1 MYDHVCPDCGGHV
14 ETLSISE
21 DAYKKLQKSFN
32 KLVRWLFD
40 EKKTSVALSDLD
52 EKTVTPFFDGIH
64 DILHDGF
71 SSGIAQSMPAVLR
84 RDLAENVYVFSGAK
98 TYAELKELSGM
109 LLDDKGNIKPFN
121 KYWQEVQ
128 EIYPRYN
135 QNYLEAEYI
144 FATQSA
150 QMASKW
156 SEFEADGNRYNLQY
170 RTAADERVRETHR
183 ALHDITLPPSDPFW
197 DKYYPPNG
205 WRCRCTVV
213 QVRKSKYPESNSDES
228 RLAGAEATAGK
239 DTIFRF
245 NPGKQKMIFPDHH
258 PYMQQ
263 LTNDE
268 MKTLRNKAKE
278 RS

>member
-1 MYDHVCPDCGGHV
+1 M
-14 ETLSISE
+14 EILSISE
-21 DAYKKLQKSFN
+21 DAYKKLQKAFN
-32 KLVRWLFD
+32 KVVRWLFA
-40 EKKTSVALSDLD
+40 EKKTTVTFSDLD

-64 DILHDGF
+64 DILRDGF
-71 SSGIAQSMPAVLR
+71 SSGIAQSMPAALR

-109 LLDDKGNIKPFN
+109 LLDDQGNIKPFN
-121 KYWQEVQ
+121 RYWQEVQ

-144 FATQSA
+144 YATQSA

-156 SEFEADGNRYNLQY
+156 SEFESDGDRYHLQY

-228 RLAGAEATAGK
+228 RISGAEATAGN

-245 NPGKQKMIFPDHH
+245 NPGKQKVIFPDHH

-263 LTNDE
+263 LTKDE